1 MMEGVLSLK
10 DFNLSN
16 VKIKDE
22 REDEVTIKLT
32 DLKSVIEEYNK
43 LVNRIKELEYFEK
56 IDRRIANLDAG
67 KGKIMTLDEAIK
79 YAEEQAKAEGIEI

>member
-1 MMEGVLSLK
+1 MLEGVLSLK
-10 DFNLSN
+10 DFNLGN
-16 VKIKDE
+16 VKIKNE
-22 REDEVTIKLT
+22 SEDEVTIKLT

-79 YAEEQAKAEGIEI
+79 YAEEQAKAEGLEI

>member
-1 MMEGVLSLK
+1 MLEGVLSLK

>member
-1 MMEGVLSLK
+1 MLEGVLSLK
-10 DFNLSN
+10 DFNLGN
-16 VKIKDE
+16 VKIKNE
-22 REDEVTIKLT
+22 SEDEVTIKLT

>member
-1 MMEGVLSLK
+1 MLEGVLSLK
-10 DFNLSN
+10 DFNLGN
-16 VKIKDE
+16 VKIKNE
-22 REDEVTIKLT
+22 SEDEVTIKLT

-67 KGKIMTLDEAIK
+67 KGKIMTLDEAVK

>member
-1 MMEGVLSLK
+1 MLEGVLSLK

-16 VKIKDE
+16 VKIKNE
-22 REDEVTIKLT
+22 SEDEVTIKLT

>member
-1 MMEGVLSLK
+1 MLEGVLSLK
-10 DFNLSN
+10 DFNLGN
-16 VKIKDE
+16 IKIKNE
-22 REDEVTIKLT
+22 SEDEVTIKLT

>member
-1 MMEGVLSLK
+1 MLEGVLSLK
-10 DFNLSN
+10 DFNLGN
-16 VKIKDE
+16 VKIKNE
-22 REDEVTIKLT
+22 SEDEVTIKLT

-67 KGKIMTLDEAIK
+67 KGKIMTLDEAVK
-79 YAEEQAKAEGIEI
+79 YAEEQAKAAGIEI

>member
-1 MMEGVLSLK
+1 MLEGVLSLK

-43 LVNRIKELEYFEK
+43 LVNSIKELEYFEK